1 MRLPLGI
8 GRLPCW
14 LLAIACV
21 APASQGW
28 AARPFVPGTGERAV
42 KVGDDFEEED
52 WKFVFNLPKSSEE
65 QDGKLRP
72 PDGRSKNGRWYE
84 GNKRGCPDVIRRV
97 ETPEGGLEG
106 STGALLLK
114 TRRSGVPGELSG
126 KMEQDDLIVN
136 VRSRLGGYVPMSWS
150 PSIVVRVY
158 LPPLEQWERRTGIH
172 FGFRGDCEAHVTEQ
186 GKGLFAREETVLKE
200 FWPGVFLYFTSRY
213 DSGQKKDS
221 AKFLFRAGPQGWDFP
236 GPEIKETGWW
246 TLGLSFTTDGQ
257 VHYYVSPGV
266 DDLTEEDYVASQFP
280 YGYKC
285 ERLNNFFF
293 NVANQEDGRTWST
306 EFIIDDPSLYF
317 IRKPQTANA
326 PAKKKTTAAKPTVKK
341 PVVK

>member
-1 MRLPLGI
+1 MRLPLAVD
-8 GRLPCW
+8 RLPCW
-14 LLAIACV
+14 LLVIALCV
-21 APASQGW
+21 SAAPRGW
-28 AARPFVPGTGERAV
+28 AARPIVPGTGERIA
-42 KVGDDFEEED
+42 KVGDDFEDEE
-52 WKFVFNLPKSSEE
+52 WKFIFNFPKSSEE

-72 PDGRSKNGRWYE
+72 PDGRSRNGRWYE

-97 ETPEGGLEG
+97 ETPEGGLAG
-106 STGALLLK
+106 SSGALLLK
-114 TRRSGVPGELSG
+114 TRRSGIPGEISG

-158 LPPLEQWERRTGIH
+158 LPPLEQWEKRTGIH
-172 FGFRGDCEAHVTEQ
+172 FGFRGDCEAYVTEQ

-200 FWPGVFLYFTSRY
+200 YWPGIFLYFTSRH

-246 TLGLSFTTDGQ
+246 TLGLSFTSDGQ

-293 NVANQEDGRTWST
+293 NVANHEDGRTWST

-317 IRKPQTANA
+317 IRKQQTAKA
-326 PAKKKTTAAKPTVKK
+326 PKKATTTARSPVKP